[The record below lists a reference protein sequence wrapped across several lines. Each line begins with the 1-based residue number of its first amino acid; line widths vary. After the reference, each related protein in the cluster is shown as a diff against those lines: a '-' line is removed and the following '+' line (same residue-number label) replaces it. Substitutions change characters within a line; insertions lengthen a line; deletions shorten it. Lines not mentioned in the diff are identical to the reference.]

1 MYVYLANDALNYV
14 STRMED
20 VDWDE
25 LLPHRQW
32 KRYDT
37 RTWEEFMPPPSQQ
50 LSEVLPAAW
59 GGSCAVHSYSEAMT
73 ANLHA
78 VILWH
83 Q

>member
-1 MYVYLANDALNYV
+1 
-14 STRMED
+14 MED

-59 GGSCAVHSYSEAMT
+59 GKMFKSPTLLLNYAYISEA
-73 ANLHA
+73 L
-78 VILWH
+78 
-83 Q
+83 